1 MDNENLVVET
11 TTVAE
16 RMDTLIED
24 ILQLLEEKKYMAAR
38 QLLLENNAVD
48 IAEVLEEI
56 MDEMDVDRA
65 VIMFRTL
72 PKDISA
78 DVFAYMNSED
88 QVDIIGAI
96 TYSELNYIM
105 EELAFDD
112 LIDVLEELPA
122 NLVDKILNQTTK
134 EERDLINTF
143 LKYPENSAGSLMTI
157 DYVELSRE
165 MTVAQAMAHIK
176 EVGIDSET
184 VYTCYVKDNK
194 RHLEGIVS
202 LRALVVAPDDD
213 LVEEYMHEDIMA
225 VNVYEDQEEV
235 SNLFKRYGYLAIPV
249 VDNENRIVGIITVD
263 DIMDVVEEETTEDIE
278 RMAGVIDFDDSDTE
292 YLDMSVWRHVKAR
305 LPWLFFLMCS
315 YVITGGIIS
324 GFEEALSKMVCLV
337 SYMPMLMGTGGNSGS
352 QSATLI
358 IRGMSLDEI
367 DPSDWLKVL
376 WKELRISCT
385 IGVLLSILNF
395 ARICLMDGEGP
406 MVALAVSASMFVIVI
421 AAKSIGGLL
430 PMAAKRLGIDPALM
444 ASPMI
449 SSLTDMVS
457 VVTYFTMATAI
468 LGI

>member
-1 MDNENLVVET
+1 MENENLVVET

-157 DYVELSRE
+157 DYVELSRD

-235 SNLFKRYGYLAIPV
+235 SEMFQRMSHRASRYFCA
-249 VDNENRIVGIITVD
+249 
-263 DIMDVVEEETTEDIE
+263 
-278 RMAGVIDFDDSDTE
+278 
-292 YLDMSVWRHVKAR
+292 
-305 LPWLFFLMCS
+305 
-315 YVITGGIIS
+315 
-324 GFEEALSKMVCLV
+324 
-337 SYMPMLMGTGGNSGS
+337 
-352 QSATLI
+352 
-358 IRGMSLDEI
+358 
-367 DPSDWLKVL
+367 
-376 WKELRISCT
+376 
-385 IGVLLSILNF
+385 
-395 ARICLMDGEGP
+395 
-406 MVALAVSASMFVIVI
+406 
-421 AAKSIGGLL
+421 
-430 PMAAKRLGIDPALM
+430 
-444 ASPMI
+444 
-449 SSLTDMVS
+449 SSLSYLSGIS
-457 VVTYFTMATAI
+457 VAAPSKTTGVCV
-468 LGI
+468 

>member
-1 MDNENLVVET
+1 MENENLVVET

-157 DYVELSRE
+157 DYVELSRD

>member
-1 MDNENLVVET
+1 MENENLVVET

-157 DYVELSRE
+157 DYVELSRD

-292 YLDMSVWRHVKAR
+292 YLDISVWRHVKAR

>member
-1 MDNENLVVET
+1 MENENLVVET

-24 ILQLLEEKKYMAAR
+24 ILKLLEEKKYMAAR

-143 LKYPENSAGSLMTI
+143 LMYPENSAGSLMTI
-157 DYVELSRE
+157 DYVELSRD

-278 RMAGVIDFDDSDTE
+278 RMAGVIDVDDSETE

>member
-1 MDNENLVVET
+1 MDNENIVVET

-72 PKDISA
+72 PKTISTE
-78 DVFAYMNSED
+78 VFAYMNTED
-88 QVDIIGAI
+88 QVDIMTAI
-96 TYSELNYIM
+96 TDSEISYIM

-112 LIDVLEELPA
+112 MIDVLEELPA

-134 EERDLINTF
+134 AERDLINTF
-143 LKYPENSAGSLMTI
+143 LNYPEYSAGSLMTI
-157 DYVELSRE
+157 DYVELSRD

-184 VYTCYVKDNK
+184 VYTCYVKDK
-194 RHLEGIVS
+194 ERHLEGIVS
-202 LRALVVAPDDD
+202 LRALVVAPDDA
-213 LVEEYMHEDIMA
+213 LVEDYMHEDIQV

-249 VDNENRIVGIITVD
+249 VDNEYHIVGIITVD

-367 DPSDWLKVL
+367 DPSDWVKVL

-385 IGVLLSILNF
+385 IGILLSILNF
-395 ARICLMDGEGP
+395 GRICLMDGEGP
-406 MVALAVSASMFVIVI
+406 MVAFAVSISMFVIVI

-457 VVTYFTMATAI
+457 VVTYFTMATTI

>member
-1 MDNENLVVET
+1 MENENLVVET

-24 ILQLLEEKKYMAAR
+24 ILKLLEEKKYMAAR

-157 DYVELSRE
+157 DYVELSRD